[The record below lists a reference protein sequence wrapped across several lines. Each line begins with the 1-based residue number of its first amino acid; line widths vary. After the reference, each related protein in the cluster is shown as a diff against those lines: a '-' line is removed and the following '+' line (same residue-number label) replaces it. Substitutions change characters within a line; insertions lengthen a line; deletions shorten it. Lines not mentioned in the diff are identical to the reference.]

1 MIDSDKRQAIYSLY
15 KEGMGVREISRRLN
29 ISVNTA
35 SAIIKQKGRMPDAAR
50 EDKISINEELL
61 RELYNE
67 CNGWGQRIHEILT
80 EEHGIAIGYSTLTRM
95 IRELELG
102 SGKKQRCDHVPDQP
116 GEEMQHDTTVYKLK
130 IGEAWTRVVASV
142 IYFRYSKIRY
152 LKFYRSFNRFHMKCF
167 LHEALMFW
175 GVAAPVC
182 IIDNTNLARLSGSGG
197 KAVIVPE
204 MEQFARKYGFAFKCH
219 EIKHANRK
227 AGNERSFYTVE
238 TNFIP
243 GRRFD
248 SMADLNAQAINWA
261 TVRMP
266 VRPVSKTGLIPAAA
280 FEYER
285 SYLQKVPLFVTP
297 PYLVH
302 ERCTDQYGYVSCDG
316 NFYWIP
322 GTSRFDVKVL
332 QYSDRIKIY
341 YRRKLLC
348 EYDLPP
354 DGVKNEK
361 FAPKGQPQSRYQPN
375 NRKRPTN
382 EEEKKLRA
390 ISVETNAYLDFVFT
404 LKTGKNRHGF
414 VRRLY
419 GLSQKLSPALFIKSV
434 RRAFTYRITDLATIE
449 RIAVL
454 LMQTGIYEIQ
464 TAEVDAEYKNREA
477 YCDGRFTDDVDLSV
491 YKMEDDNG

>member
-35 SAIIKQKGRMPDAAR
+35 SAIIKQKGRMPDGVR
-50 EDKISINEELL
+50 GDKISINEELL
-61 RELYNE
+61 RELYND
-67 CNGWGQRIHEILT
+67 CGGWGQRIHEILT

-102 SGKKQRCDHVPDQP
+102 NAKKQRCDHVPDRP

-130 IGEAWTRVVASV
+130 IGETRTRVVASV

-152 LKFYRSFNRFHMKCF
+152 LKFYRSFNRFRMKCF

-197 KAVIVPE
+197 KAVMAPE

-243 GRRFD
+243 GRWFD
-248 SMADLNAQAINWA
+248 SMEDLNTQAIDWA

-266 VRPVSKTGLIPAAA
+266 VRPVSKTGLIPASA

-302 ERCTDQYGYVSCDG
+302 ERCTDQYGYVACDG
-316 NFYWIP
+316 NFYWVP

-341 YRRKLLC
+341 HQRKLLC

-354 DGVKNEK
+354 DRVKNEK
-361 FAPKGQPQSRYQPN
+361 FAPKGQPQSRYQPS

-454 LMQTGIYEIQ
+454 LMQTGVYEIQ
-464 TAEVDAEYKNREA
+464 PAEVDAEYKNREA
-477 YCDGRFTDDVDLSV
+477 YCNGRFTDDVDLSV

>member
-15 KEGMGVREISRRLN
+15 KEGMGVREISRCMN
-29 ISVNTA
+29 IAVNTVL
-35 SAIIKQKGRMPDAAR
+35 AIIKQKGRMPDAAR
-50 EDKISINEELL
+50 EDKIAINEEQL
-61 RELYNE
+61 RKLYNE
-67 CNGWGQRIHEILT
+67 CCGWVQRIHERLK
-80 EEHGIAIGYSTLTRM
+80 EEYKIEIGYSTLTRM

-102 SGKKQRCDHVPDQP
+102 SRKKQRCDHVPDQP
-116 GEEMQHDTTVYKLK
+116 GEEMQHDTTVYKFK

-167 LHEALMFW
+167 LHDALMFW
-175 GVAAPVC
+175 GYAAPVC

-204 MEQFARKYGFAFKCH
+204 MEQFARQYGFAFKCH

-227 AGNERSFYTVE
+227 AGNERSFYTIE

-243 GRRFD
+243 GRRFE
-248 SMADLNAQAINWA
+248 SMADLNAQAMNWA
-261 TVRMP
+261 TVRML
-266 VRPVSKTGLIPAAA
+266 VRPVSKTGLIPADA

-332 QYSDRIKIY
+332 QYSDRVKIY
-341 YRRKLLC
+341 HRKELLC

-354 DGVKNEK
+354 DGIKNEK
-361 FAPKGQPQSRYQPN
+361 FAPQGQPQSRYQPN
-375 NRKRPTN
+375 NRKRPTD
-382 EEEKKLRA
+382 EEEKRLRA
-390 ISVETNAYLDFVFT
+390 ISNEINAYLDFVFT
-404 LKTGKNRHGF
+404 LKTGKERHGF
-414 VRRLY
+414 IRRLY
-419 GLSQKLSPALFIKSV
+419 GLSQKLAPSLFIKSIH
-434 RRAFTYRITDLATIE
+434 RALTYRITDFATIE

-454 LMQTGIYEIQ
+454 SIQTGVYEIQ
-464 TAEVDAEYKNREA
+464 TADIDAEYKNREA
-477 YCDGRFTDDVDLSV
+477 YCDGRFTDAVDLSI
-491 YKMEDDNG
+491 YKIEDDNE

>member
-35 SAIIKQKGRMPDAAR
+35 SAIIQQKGRMPDGVR

-61 RELYNE
+61 RELYND
-67 CNGWGQRIHEILT
+67 CDGWGQRIHEILT

-102 SGKKQRCDHVPDQP
+102 GGKKQRCDHVPDRP

-152 LKFYRSFNRFHMKCF
+152 LKFYRSFNRFRMKCF

-175 GVAAPVC
+175 GFAAPVC

-197 KAVIVPE
+197 KAVMAPE

-243 GRRFD
+243 GRRFG
-248 SMADLNAQAINWA
+248 SMEDLNAQAVNWA

-316 NFYWIP
+316 NFYWVP

-341 YRRKLLC
+341 HQRKLLC

-354 DGVKNEK
+354 GGVKNEK

-375 NRKRPTN
+375 NRKRPTH

-454 LMQTGIYEIQ
+454 LMQTGVYEIQ
-464 TAEVDAEYKNREA
+464 PAEVDTEYKNREA
-477 YCDGRFTDDVDLSV
+477 YCDGRFTDAVDLSV

>member
-35 SAIIKQKGRMPDAAR
+35 SAIIKQKGRMPDGVR
-50 EDKISINEELL
+50 GDKISINEELL
-61 RELYNE
+61 RELYND
-67 CNGWGQRIHEILT
+67 CGGWGQRIHEILT

-102 SGKKQRCDHVPDQP
+102 NAKKQRCDHVPDRP

-130 IGEAWTRVVASV
+130 IGETRTRVVASV

-152 LKFYRSFNRFHMKCF
+152 LKFYRSFNRFRMKCF

-248 SMADLNAQAINWA
+248 SMEDLNAQAINWA

-266 VRPVSKTGLIPAAA
+266 VRPVSKTGLIPASA

-302 ERCTDQYGYVSCDG
+302 ERCTDQYGYVACDG
-316 NFYWIP
+316 NFYWVP

-341 YRRKLLC
+341 HQRKLLC

-361 FAPKGQPQSRYQPN
+361 FAPKGQPQSRYQPS

-419 GLSQKLSPALFIKSV
+419 GLSQKLSPSLFIKSV

-454 LMQTGIYEIQ
+454 LMQTGVYEIQ
-464 TAEVDAEYKNREA
+464 PAEVDAEYKNREA
-477 YCDGRFTDDVDLSV
+477 YCNGRFTDDVDLSV